1 MALNTLMM
9 PTNGP
14 AIFVLGSSHRTASID
29 VRERL
34 ALDAYR
40 AEKLVDELRRDCAVN
55 ECLVLNTCNRVE
67 IYGVTGNGEPKA
79 ELLGRLAALHGIPA
93 KELEAHSFFLEGE
106 DAVCH
111 AFEVAAGLDS
121 QMVGENEILGQL
133 KDAYARASDQRQTGR
148 VLNRVFQ
155 KSFQAAKW
163 VRTNT
168 GVSKGQVSIG
178 NIATELALR
187 VTGDLA
193 EANVVL
199 LGNGEVGEK
208 TTQALVSRGAER
220 IVVAGRNLDH
230 ARALADQF
238 TGAAAS
244 LDKLPHL
251 LESADIL
258 IGATA
263 SPEPIVTRAL
273 LEPLMDRRPVQP
285 LIAIDTALP
294 RDIEASVE
302 DISNV
307 YLYNLDH
314 LAEIANENLRARQAE
329 VDTARESLIE
339 RARRLW
345 EGLR

>member
-1 MALNTLMM
+1 M
-9 PTNGP
+9 PTDGT
-14 AIFVLGSSHRTASID
+14 ALFVLGSSHRTASID

-34 ALDAYR
+34 ALDDAHAR
-40 AEKLVDELRRDCAVN
+40 QLVDQLRQQLDVE

-67 IYGVTGNGEPKA
+67 IYGVAPGGGEPGAKSS
-79 ELLGRLAALHGIPA
+79 LIGQLAHLHGMPA
-93 KELEAHSFFLEGE
+93 SELETHSFFLTGE
-106 DAVCH
+106 DAVRH

-121 QMVGENEILGQL
+121 QMVGENEILGQI
-133 KDAYARASDQRQTGR
+133 KDAYARASAERHTGR

-168 GVSKGQVSIG
+168 GISKGQVSIG
-178 NIATELALR
+178 NIASELAVR
-187 VTGDLA
+187 VCGDLRD
-193 EANVVL
+193 VSVLL

-220 IVVAGRNLDH
+220 IVVAGRNLDN

-238 TGAAAS
+238 TGAAAT
-244 LDKLPHL
+244 LDKLPQL
-251 LESADIL
+251 LDQADIV

-263 SPEPIVTRAL
+263 SPQPLITAAL
-273 LEPLMDRRPVQP
+273 LEPIMDKRPVQP

-302 DISNV
+302 DIANV

-314 LAEIANENLRARQAE
+314 LAQIANENLRAREAE
-329 VDTARESLIE
+329 VATAKQSLLE

-345 EGLR
+345 ESLS